1 MAQKDDVIDDIEIN
15 DEPIIEEG
23 REQSMKDIDLDALLE
38 KHSGNE
44 EKEGEGDEEDESTE
58 SSEES
63 KEKEEGTEAE
73 SKESE
78 KQVEEEVEG
87 YYADEVLEDE
97 EEETAPSLPDGTKP
111 KTPQEELASYIYEGL
126 QPITVTGTSGGKAVR
141 LTVKVAEELP
151 DDFEFSSVKDQ
162 ASFNQ
167 SLAAQ
172 AISAKNL
179 ADSYLNTQQQQE
191 TQAYNARERRDIATD
206 IAKLQR
212 EGLIPTFTPG
222 MSVDEDP
229 RAEVAREV
237 LKFYEAEKAK
247 RLEVA
252 NKNQRL
258 YYPPSFEDAYY
269 LWKSR
274 NNQTG
279 EKQKAEDKERK
290 EIASRQAKPSRG
302 ANASEGKKGVGLPS
316 TASWDQVINE
326 ALKLY

>member
-1 MAQKDDVIDDIEIN
+1 MPKVDDIEISEE
-15 DEPIIEEG
+15 EPIIEAKQE
-23 REQSMKDIDLDALLE
+23 RMADINLDELIE
-38 KHSGNE
+38 KHTKE
-44 EKEGEGDEEDESTE
+44 DEKEEEGEETKDEPAESEKASEETKTDEETKEGSE
-58 SSEES
+58 SSE
-63 KEKEEGTEAE
+63 
-73 SKESE
+73 
-78 KQVEEEVEG
+78 KQAEEEVEG
-87 YYADEVLEDE
+87 YYADEALEDE
-97 EEETAPSLPDGTKP
+97 AEEEKAATT
-111 KTPQEELASYIYEGL
+111 TPQDALATHVYENL
-126 QPITVTGTSGGKAVR
+126 QPIQVTGTSNGKTVN
-141 LTVKVAEELP
+141 LSVKVAEELP
-151 DDFEFSSVKDQ
+151 DDFSFNSVKEE
-162 ASFNQ
+162 AKFNQ

-172 AISAKNL
+172 AIHARNL
-179 ADSYLNTQQQQE
+179 ADQYVSQRQQE
-191 TQAYNARERRDIATD
+191 EATAFTARERRDIATD

-222 MSVDEDP
+222 LSVDEDP

-247 RLEVA
+247 RLEAA
-252 NKNQRL
+252 NANQRL

-290 EIASRQAKPSRG
+290 EIIARQPKTNRG
-302 ANASEGKKGVGLPS
+302 ANASEGRKGVGLPS

>member
-1 MAQKDDVIDDIEIN
+1 MVKNDAPVDDIEIS
-15 DEPIIEEG
+15 DEPAVEEV

-38 KHSGNE
+38 KHSEDEVKE
-44 EKEGEGDEEDESTE
+44 EVKEDESAKSGKE
-58 SSEES
+58 PA
-63 KEKEEGTEAE
+63 EKEEDDKGE

-78 KQVEEEVEG
+78 K
-87 YYADEVLEDE
+87 EDE
-97 EEETAPSLPDGTKP
+97 EEIEGYFADEAIEEEEEQPPLPDGTKP
-111 KTPQEELASYIYEGL
+111 KTPQEELAAYVYDGL
-126 QPITVTGTSGGKAVR
+126 QPITVVGTSGGKTVR
-141 LTVKVAEELP
+141 MTVKVAEELP
-151 DDFEFSSVKDQ
+151 DDFEFGSVKDQ

-191 TQAYNARERRDIATD
+191 AQAYTAKERRDIASD

-222 MSVDEDP
+222 VSVDEDP
-229 RAEVAREV
+229 RAETAREV
-237 LKFYEAEKAK
+237 LKFYEAEKAR
-247 RLEVA
+247 RLETA
-252 NKNQRL
+252 NSNQRL
-258 YYPPSFEDAYY
+258 YYPLSFEDAYY

-290 EIASRQAKPSRG
+290 EIAGRQPKPSRG

>member
-1 MAQKDDVIDDIEIN
+1 MAKNDDPVDDIEIS
-15 DEPIIEEG
+15 DEPVIEEG
-23 REQSMKDIDLDALLE
+23 REQSMKDIDLDALIE
-38 KHSGNE
+38 KHAD
-44 EKEGEGDEEDESTE
+44 EKDKEDESTE

-63 KEKEEGTEAE
+63 TEKEED
-73 SKESE
+73 KEDDT
-78 KQVEEEVEG
+78 KKDEEEIEG
-87 YYADEVLEDE
+87 YYADEVLEE
-97 EEETAPSLPDGTKP
+97 EEEEAQQPPLPDGTKP
-111 KTPQEELASYIYEGL
+111 QTPQEELASYIYEGL
-126 QPITVTGTSGGKAVR
+126 QPITVRGTSGGKTVS
-141 LTVKVAEELP
+141 LSVKVAEELP
-151 DDFEFSSVKDQ
+151 DDFQFNSVKDQ

-167 SLAAQ
+167 SIAAQ
-172 AISAKNL
+172 AISARNL
-179 ADSYLNTQQQQE
+179 ADSYLNAKQQQE
-191 TQAYNARERRDIATD
+191 SLDYTAKERRDIATD

-247 RLEVA
+247 RLEAA
-252 NKNQRL
+252 NNNQRL

-269 LWKSR
+269 LWKARS
-274 NNQTG
+274 NQTG

-290 EIASRQAKPSRG
+290 EIIDRQPKTTRG
-302 ANASEGKKGVGLPS
+302 ADASEGKKGVGLPS